1 MLMTAD
7 EKINELQQILDAKN
21 VENEDLRVRMQ
32 KGGGGSAS
40 KMPQN
45 EIQHQINAAMQDLQ
59 SMRSNPELFAQ
70 MAAQK
75 LQMISNLVNKSGQQ
89 AHMSHQQQS
98 QSLAGVSVSTS
109 AEQ

>member
-40 KMPQN
+40 KMP
-45 EIQHQINAAMQDLQ
+45 
-59 SMRSNPELFAQ
+59 
-70 MAAQK
+70 
-75 LQMISNLVNKSGQQ
+75 
-89 AHMSHQQQS
+89 
-98 QSLAGVSVSTS
+98 
-109 AEQ
+109 